1 MASDQPS
8 LLTKG
13 RDMDKLNVA
22 VVGAGRR
29 AAGSWLP
36 AINTLDDQLNLLA
49 VCNTGAPRGEE
60 QAKKYGVN
68 WYTDIEKMLDKE
80 KPDFVAII
88 INPPQTHIVA
98 EAVLERGISMITET
112 PVTST
117 LEDADMLI
125 KLAEDKGA
133 KIEVAENLYR
143 MPSERIKRE
152 LILNG
157 VFGKVWRGHN
167 NSRTHNYHAVSLV
180 RSYIGF
186 DVPIKRVIGVQGDF
200 AVEPHEY
207 RGRKTDSERSRHA
220 VFFFENGALG
230 FSHFTSLTF
239 GSPLRGVNSTEFYG
253 EKGMAVGE
261 QLFVLKD
268 GTTKHPINISR
279 VTCNVDGMEVL
290 DKFVADTD
298 PEIVWDNPFKSYKM
312 SDGMIT
318 IASELASIMKA
329 VREDAEPEYGAV
341 NGRID
346 RQIDL
351 AISESHKNGNVP
363 VEIRY

>member
-1 MASDQPS
+1 
-8 LLTKG
+8 
-13 RDMDKLNVA
+13 MDKLNVA

-29 AAGSWLP
+29 AGGSWLP
-36 AINTLDDQLNLLA
+36 AINALGDQLNLLA

-68 WYTDIEKMLDKE
+68 WYGNIEKMLDKE

-88 INPPQTHIVA
+88 INPGQAHVVA
-98 EAVLERGISMITET
+98 KAVLERGISYITET
-112 PVTST
+112 PIAST
-117 LEDADMLI
+117 VEDADMLI
-125 KLAEDKGA
+125 ALAKEKGA
-133 KIEVAENLYR
+133 HIEVAENLYR
-143 MPSERIKRE
+143 MTSERIKRE

-167 NSRTHNYHAVSLV
+167 NSQTHNYHAVSLV

-200 AVEPHEY
+200 SIEPHEY
-207 RGRKTDSERSRHA
+207 RGNTANSERSRHA
-220 VFFFENGALG
+220 IFFFENGALG

-239 GSPLRGVNSTEFYG
+239 GSPLRGVNSTEFYA
-253 EKGMAVGE
+253 EKGMAVGN
-261 QLFVLKD
+261 QLFFLKD
-268 GTTKHPINISR
+268 KQVRQPINIKR
-279 VTCNVDGMEVL
+279 LTCSVDGMDVL

-298 PEIVWDNPFKSYKM
+298 PEVVWDNPFKNYKM
-312 SDGMIT
+312 SDGMIN

-329 VREDAEPEYGAV
+329 VREDVEPEYGAV

-351 AISESHKNGNVP
+351 AISESHKNGNTP
-363 VEIRY
+363 VEID

>member
-1 MASDQPS
+1 
-8 LLTKG
+8 
-13 RDMDKLNVA
+13 MDKLNVA

-29 AAGSWLP
+29 AGGSWLP

-68 WYTDIEKMLDKE
+68 WYTDINKMLDKE

-88 INPPQTHIVA
+88 INPGQAHIVA
-98 EAVLERGISMITET
+98 KAVLERGISYITET
-112 PVTST
+112 PIASSV
-117 LEDADMLI
+117 EDADMLI
-125 KLAEDKGA
+125 ALAKEKGA
-133 KIEVAENLYR
+133 HIEVAENLYR
-143 MPSERIKRE
+143 VPSERIKRE

-157 VFGKVWRGHN
+157 IFGKVWRGHN
-167 NSRTHNYHAVSLV
+167 NSQTHNYHAVSLV

-200 AVEPHEY
+200 SIEPHEY
-207 RGRKTDSERSRHA
+207 RGSTANSERSRHA
-220 VFFFENGALG
+220 IFFFENGALG

-253 EKGMAVGE
+253 EKGMAVGS

-268 GTTKHPINISR
+268 KKIRHPINIKR
-279 VTCNVDGMEVL
+279 VTCNVDGMDVMDKLVANTNPEV
-290 DKFVADTD
+290 
-298 PEIVWDNPFKSYKM
+298 VWDNPFKNYRM

-318 IASELASIMKA
+318 IASELSSIMKA
-329 VREDAEPEYGAV
+329 VRENVEPEYGAV

-351 AISESHKNGNVP
+351 AISESHKNGNAP
-363 VEIRY
+363 VEID

>member
-1 MASDQPS
+1 
-8 LLTKG
+8 
-13 RDMDKLNVA
+13 MDKLNVA

-36 AINTLDDQLNLLA
+36 AINILSDQLDLLA

-60 QAKKYGVN
+60 QAKKYGVK
-68 WYTDIEKMLDKE
+68 WYKNIEDMLDNE
-80 KPDFVAII
+80 KPDFVAIV
-88 INPPQTHIVA
+88 INPGQTHIVA
-98 EAVLERGISMITET
+98 RAVLERGISMITET
-112 PVTST
+112 PVAST

-125 KLAEDKGA
+125 ELAKENGA
-133 KIEVAENLYR
+133 HIEVAENLYR

-157 VFGKVWRGHN
+157 VFGKIWRGHN

-186 DVPIKRVIGVQGDF
+186 DVPIKRVIGVQGEF
-200 AVEPHEY
+200 TVEPHEY
-207 RGRKTDSERSRHA
+207 RGRKVNSERSRHA
-220 VFFFENGALG
+220 IFFFENGALG

-239 GSPLRGVNSTEFYG
+239 GSPLRGISSTEFYG
-253 EKGMAVGE
+253 EKGMAVGD

-268 GTTKHPINISR
+268 EKTRQPINIKR

-290 DKFVADTD
+290 DKFVADTA
-298 PEIVWDNPFKSYKM
+298 PEIVWGNPFKNYKM

-329 VREDAEPEYGAV
+329 VREDVEPEYGAM
-341 NGRID
+341 NGQID

-351 AISESHKNGNVP
+351 AISESQRNGNVP
-363 VEIRY
+363 VETKK

>member
-1 MASDQPS
+1 MSDHMVVIMTDFEGKREPGTYERLEVLAERLSDGCAENARQS
-8 LLTKG
+8 G
-13 RDMDKLNVA
+13 VHVALNR
-22 VVGAGRR
+22 VGSMMSGFFVEGEVGNADDARR
-29 AAGSWLP
+29 VDTARFATYFW
-36 AINTLDDQLNLLA
+36 A
-49 VCNTGAPRGEE
+49 
-60 QAKKYGVN
+60 
-68 WYTDIEKMLDKE
+68 M
-80 KPDFVAII
+80 
-88 INPPQTHIVA
+88 
-98 EAVLERGISMITET
+98 LERGISMITET
-112 PVTST
+112 PVAST

-125 KLAEDKGA
+125 ELAEEKKA

-186 DVPIKRVIGVQGDF
+186 DVPIKRVIGVQGEF
-200 AVEPHEY
+200 SVEPHEY
-207 RGRKTDSERSRHA
+207 RGTTAQTERSRHA
-220 VFFFENGALG
+220 IFFFENGALG

-239 GSPLRGVNSTEFYG
+239 GSPLRGVSSTEFYG
-253 EKGMAVGE
+253 EKGMAVGD

-268 GTTKHPINISR
+268 ERTRRSINIER
-279 VTCNVDGMEVL
+279 VTCDADGMEVL

-298 PEIVWDNPFKSYKM
+298 PEIVWDNPFKNYRM

-318 IASELASIMKA
+318 IASELASIMRA
-329 VREDAEPEYGAV
+329 VREDVEPEYGAI

-346 RQIDL
+346 RQMDL
-351 AISESHKNGNVP
+351 AISESQRNGSVP
-363 VEIRY
+363 IEIS

>member
-1 MASDQPS
+1 
-8 LLTKG
+8 
-13 RDMDKLNVA
+13 MDKLNVA

-29 AAGSWLP
+29 AGGSWLP

-88 INPPQTHIVA
+88 INPGQTHIVA
-98 EAVLERGISMITET
+98 KAVLERGISMITET
-112 PVTST
+112 PVASSV
-117 LEDADMLI
+117 EDADMLI
-125 KLAEDKGA
+125 QLAKEKGA
-133 KIEVAENLYR
+133 HIEVAENLYR
-143 MPSERIKRE
+143 VPSERIKRE

-167 NSRTHNYHAVSLV
+167 NSQTHNYHAVSLV

-200 AVEPHEY
+200 SIEPHEY
-207 RGRKTDSERSRHA
+207 RGTTANSERSRHA
-220 VFFFENGALG
+220 IFFFENGALG

-253 EKGMAVGE
+253 EKGMAVGS

-268 GTTKHPINISR
+268 KKIRHPINIKR
-279 VTCNVDGMEVL
+279 VTCNVDGMDVM
-290 DKFVADTD
+290 DKLVADTD
-298 PEIVWDNPFKSYKM
+298 PEVVWDNPFRNYKM

-329 VREDAEPEYGAV
+329 VREDVEPEYGAV

-363 VEIRY
+363 VEIN

>member
-1 MASDQPS
+1 M
-8 LLTKG
+8 
-13 RDMDKLNVA
+13 
-22 VVGAGRR
+22 
-29 AAGSWLP
+29 
-36 AINTLDDQLNLLA
+36 DDQLNLLA
-49 VCNTGAPRGEE
+49 VCNTGAQRGEE

-68 WYTDIEKMLDKE
+68 CYTDVQKMLDKE

-88 INPPQTHIVA
+88 INPAQTHVVA
-98 EAVLERGISMITET
+98 KAVLERGISMITET
-112 PVTST
+112 PVAST

-125 KLAEDKGA
+125 ELAKEKGA
-133 KIEVAENLYR
+133 HLEVAENLYR

-186 DVPIKRVIGVQGDF
+186 DVPIKRVIGVEGQNP
-200 AVEPHEY
+200 VQPHEY
-207 RGRKTDSERSRHA
+207 RGSSADTERSRHA
-220 VFFFENGALG
+220 IFFFENGALG

-268 GTTKHPINISR
+268 GQTRHPINISR

-290 DKFVADTD
+290 DKFVADTE
-298 PEIVWDNPFKSYKM
+298 PEVVWENPFRNYKL

-329 VREDAEPEYGAV
+329 VREDVEPEYGAV

-346 RQIDL
+346 RQMDL
-351 AISESHKNGNVP
+351 AISESQRNGNVP
-363 VEIRY
+363 VEVV

>member
-1 MASDQPS
+1 
-8 LLTKG
+8 
-13 RDMDKLNVA
+13 MDKLNVA

-36 AINTLDDQLNLLA
+36 TVDILSDQLNLMA

-68 WYTDIEKMLDKE
+68 WYTNVEKMLDKE
-80 KPDFVAII
+80 KLDLVAII
-88 INPPQTHIVA
+88 INPAQTHIVA
-98 EAVLERGISMITET
+98 KAVLERGVSMITET
-112 PVTST
+112 PVASAV
-117 LEDADMLI
+117 EDADMLI
-125 KLAEDKGA
+125 GLAKEKGA

-143 MPSERIKRE
+143 APSERIKRE

-167 NSRTHNYHAVSLV
+167 NSQTHNYHAVSLV

-186 DVPIKRVIGVQGDF
+186 DIPIKRVIGVQGEF
-200 AVEPHEY
+200 SVEPHEY
-207 RGRKTDSERSRHA
+207 RGRSTNSERSRHA
-220 VFFFENGALG
+220 IFFFENGALG

-268 GTTKHPINISR
+268 KQVRQPINIKR

-290 DKFVADTD
+290 DKLVADTD
-298 PEIVWDNPFKSYKM
+298 PEIIWDNPFKNYKM

-318 IASELASIMKA
+318 IASELASIIKA
-329 VREDAEPEYGAV
+329 VREDVEPEYGAV

-346 RQIDL
+346 RQMDL
-351 AISESHKNGNVP
+351 AITESQKNGNIP
-363 VEIRY
+363 VEIS

>member
-1 MASDQPS
+1 M
-8 LLTKG
+8 KG
-13 RDMDKLNVA
+13 KAMDKLKVA

-29 AAGSWLP
+29 AAGAWLP
-36 AINTLDDQLNLLA
+36 TINALDDQLQLVA
-49 VCNTGAPRGEE
+49 VCNKGATRGEE
-60 QAKKYGVN
+60 QANKYDVK
-68 WYTDIEKMLDKE
+68 WYTDVEKMMDTE

-88 INPPQTHIVA
+88 VNPANTHIVA
-98 EAVLERGISMITET
+98 KAALERGISVITET
-112 PVTST
+112 PVASS

-125 KLAEDKGA
+125 ELAEKKGA
-133 KIEVAENLYR
+133 KLEVAENLYR

-157 VFGKVWRGHN
+157 VFGKIWRGHN
-167 NSRTHNYHAVSLV
+167 NSKTHNYHAVSLV

-186 DVPIKRVIGVQGDF
+186 DIPIRRVIGIQGEF
-200 AVEPHEY
+200 NVEPHEY
-207 RGRKTDSERSRHA
+207 RGTTTDMERSRHA

-239 GSPLRGVNSTEFYG
+239 GSPLRGVNSTDFYG
-253 EKGMAVGE
+253 EKGMAVGD
-261 QLFVLKD
+261 QLFVLED
-268 GTTKHPINISR
+268 GKTRKPIEIKR
-279 VTCNVDGMEVL
+279 HTCSANGMDVL

-298 PEIVWDNPFKSYKM
+298 PEVIWDNPFKNYKL

-329 VREDAEPEYGAV
+329 VRDDVDPEYGAV

-351 AISESHKNGNVP
+351 AISESHKNGNLP
-363 VEIRY
+363 VEIE

>member
-1 MASDQPS
+1 M
-8 LLTKG
+8 G
-13 RDMDKLNVA
+13 KLNVA

-29 AAGSWLP
+29 AGGSWLP
-36 AINTLDDQLNLLA
+36 AINTMSDQLNLLA

-60 QAKKYGVN
+60 QAKKYDVN
-68 WYTDIEKMLDKE
+68 WYSNIEKMLDKE
-80 KPDFVAII
+80 KLDFVAII
-88 INPPQTHIVA
+88 INPGQTHIVA
-98 EAVLERGISMITET
+98 KAILERGISMITET
-112 PVTST
+112 PIASA

-125 KLAEDKGA
+125 SLAEEKGA
-133 KIEVAENLYR
+133 HIEVAENLYR
-143 MPSERIKRE
+143 VPSERIKRE

-157 VFGKVWRGHN
+157 VFGNIWRSHN
-167 NSRTHNYHAVSLV
+167 NSQTHNYHAVSLV

-186 DVPIKRVIGVQGDF
+186 DVPITRVIGVQGENP
-200 AVEPHEY
+200 VHPHEY
-207 RGRKTDSERSRHA
+207 RGTTANSERSRHA
-220 VFFFENGALG
+220 TFFFENGALG

-253 EKGMAVGE
+253 EKGMAVGN
-261 QLFVLKD
+261 QLYVLD
-268 GTTKHPINISR
+268 DENTRQPINIKR
-279 VTCNVDGMEVL
+279 VTCNVDGMDVL

-298 PEIVWDNPFKSYKM
+298 PEIVWDNPFKNYKM

-318 IASELASIMKA
+318 IASELASIIKA
-329 VREDAEPEYGAV
+329 VREDVEPEYGAA

-363 VEIRY
+363 VEIDGNVPVEIG

>member
-1 MASDQPS
+1 
-8 LLTKG
+8 
-13 RDMDKLNVA
+13 MDKLNVA

-36 AINTLDDQLNLLA
+36 TIDVMDDQLNLLA
-49 VCNTGAPRGEE
+49 VCNTGASRGEE

-68 WYTDIEKMLDKE
+68 WYSDARKMLDKE

-88 INPPQTHIVA
+88 TNPGQTHIVA
-98 EAVLERGISMITET
+98 QAVLERGISMITET
-112 PVTST
+112 PVAST

-125 KLAEDKGA
+125 QLAKEKGA
-133 KIEVAENLYR
+133 HIEVAENLYR

-157 VFGKVWRGHN
+157 VFGRIWRGHN
-167 NSRTHNYHAVSLV
+167 NSQTHNYHAVSLV

-186 DVPIKRVIGVQGDF
+186 DVPIKRVIGVQGENP
-200 AVEPHEY
+200 VQPHEY
-207 RGRKTDSERSRHA
+207 RGNTADRERSRHA
-220 VFFFENGALG
+220 IFFFENGALG
-230 FSHFTSLTF
+230 FSNFTSLTF
-239 GSPLRGVNSTEFYG
+239 GSPLRGVNSTEVYG
-253 EKGMAVGE
+253 EKGMAVGQ

-268 GTTKHPINISR
+268 GQTRHPINVKR
-279 VTCNVDGMEVL
+279 VTRNVDGMEVL

-298 PEIVWDNPFKSYKM
+298 PEVVWDNPFSNYKM

-318 IASELASIMKA
+318 IATELASVMKA
-329 VREDAEPEYGAV
+329 VRDDVEPEYGAL

-351 AISESHKNGNVP
+351 AISESHKNGNAP
-363 VEIRY
+363 VEIS

>member
-1 MASDQPS
+1 MIDE
-8 LLTKG
+8 G
-13 RDMDKLNVA
+13 RRAEFYRETHMDKLNVA

-36 AINTLDDQLNLLA
+36 AINVLDDQLNLLA

-68 WYTDIEKMLDKE
+68 WYVVVEKMLDKE

-98 EAVLERGISMITET
+98 KAVLERGISMITET
-112 PVTST
+112 PVAST

-125 KLAEDKGA
+125 KLAEEKGA

-200 AVEPHEY
+200 TVEPHGY

-220 VFFFENGALG
+220 IFFFENGALG

-268 GTTKHPINISR
+268 GTTRHPINISR
-279 VTCNVDGMEVL
+279 LTCNVDGMQVL

-298 PEIVWDNPFKSYKM
+298 PEIVWDNTFKNYKM

-329 VREDAEPEYGAV
+329 VREDVEPEYGAV

-363 VEIRY
+363 VEID